1 MARIPLITTREQV
14 NPDFRELY
22 DFIERT
28 RGSVGGPF
36 MVQFHL
42 PELLQITEK
51 LGGYLRFQS
60 PLPQDVI
67 ELVTIAVAR
76 EMDCPYVWGA
86 HAPLALQYGVR
97 PECVDAIKHR
107 RAPEGLTEEEAPLV
121 RFVQQLRRTNRAEEA
136 TFQTLLTRF
145 GAANMVAITSL
156 VGHYGMVATT
166 INAFEIPVRPDMD
179 QLPV

>member
-1 MARIPLITTREQV
+1 MARIPLITSREQV
-14 NPDFRELY
+14 APDFRELY

-42 PELLQITEK
+42 PELLEITEK

-67 ELVTIAVAR
+67 ELVTVAVAR

-86 HAPLALQYGVR
+86 HAPLALKYGVR
-97 PECVDAIKHR
+97 PECVEAIKHR
-107 RAPEGLTEEEAPLV
+107 RAPDDLTEPEAQLV
-121 RFVQQLRRTNRAEEA
+121 RYVQQLRRTNRAEA
-136 TFQTLLTRF
+136 AVFQALLQRF
-145 GAANMVAITSL
+145 GAANMVALTALI
-156 VGHYGMVATT
+156 GHYGMVATT

-179 QLPV
+179 LLPV